1 LVLAVLNVVGIKCT
15 WNDDS
20 GDGDVS
26 DGGGDNNNKKKKN
39 NVTRL
44 MIRNGAS

>member
-1 LVLAVLNVVGIKCT
+1 MLNVVGIKCT

-26 DGGGDNNNKKKKN
+26 DVGGDNNNKKKKN

>member
-1 LVLAVLNVVGIKCT
+1 MLNVVRIKCT

-26 DGGGDNNNKKKKN
+26 DGGGDNNNEN

-44 MIRNGAS
+44 LIQYGAS

>member
-1 LVLAVLNVVGIKCT
+1 VLNVVRIRST

-26 DGGGDNNNKKKKN
+26 DGGGDNNKN
-39 NVTRL
+39 NVTGL
-44 MIRNGAS
+44 MIQYEVS

>member
-1 LVLAVLNVVGIKCT
+1 MLNVVGIKCT